1 MLAPQWRST
10 NQFGIADRFN
20 FAGIAGECS
29 VHCQL
34 DEIVAWAHLLALCR
48 VYSAGEVIANRPNG
62 RVLKQGGQ
70 LIPVIIRAKRPTIH
84 SHSKRRP
91 KLAAATERLNL
102 LI

>member
-34 DEIVAWAHLLALCR
+34 DEIVACAHLLGLCR
-48 VYSAGEVIANRPNG
+48 VDPWSE
-62 RVLKQGGQ
+62 
-70 LIPVIIRAKRPTIH
+70 
-84 SHSKRRP
+84 
-91 KLAAATERLNL
+91 
-102 LI
+102 

>member
-48 VYSAGEVIANRPNG
+48 VDSVAGIDMAMEVIASRPN
-62 RVLKQGGQ
+62 
-70 LIPVIIRAKRPTIH
+70 
-84 SHSKRRP
+84 
-91 KLAAATERLNL
+91 AAC
-102 LI
+102 

>member
-34 DEIVAWAHLLALCR
+34 NEIVGKRSTEALQIVCAESWEHR
-48 VYSAGEVIANRPNG
+48 
-62 RVLKQGGQ
+62 
-70 LIPVIIRAKRPTIH
+70 
-84 SHSKRRP
+84 
-91 KLAAATERLNL
+91 
-102 LI
+102 